1 MITIGL
7 RQAVRQLRPAG
18 AGLAFGG
25 GALAS
30 LALAP
35 WSFWFGLPAALGAA
49 GWLVLQAATA
59 RTAML
64 AGWLFGLGYF
74 AFGLSWILEPFQID
88 PERHAWMAPFAL
100 VFLAG
105 GLALFWGAA
114 FGLAIRFSA
123 GAWRIPMLV
132 AAWSLAEFGRA
143 YLLTGFPW
151 AAFGQFWI
159 DTPAANLLPWIGP
172 QGLALLTLAAFL
184 PLALLR
190 RTPAAALV
198 PLGLAAAAAFAA
210 PAPPQVNPTGK
221 TVRIVQPNAP
231 QDLKWHP
238 DHRWEF
244 VRRAVAFSAE
254 TPRPDLIVWPETAVP
269 QLLNYADDTLR
280 VISENAGG
288 VPVLLGIQREESGAF
303 YNSAVL
309 LDMDGQPAST
319 YDKAHLVPF
328 GEYVPF
334 GDVMA
339 RFGIYGFASRAGA
352 GYAAGPGPQIMNL
365 PIGRALPLI
374 CYEAVFPQDVNAA
387 ETRPDMLVQVTNDAW
402 FGTRSGPF
410 QHLVQARMRA
420 IEQGLPMIR
429 AANTG
434 VSAMIGADGTLL
446 NSLPLGDAGYIDAA
460 LPAPLPPTLYSRTG
474 DWPVFLLCLFAAAA
488 VFLRSRALVPRS

>member
-1 MITIGL
+1 MMTVRL
-7 RQAVRQLRPAG
+7 RPAVRQLRPAR

-35 WSFWFGLPAALGAA
+35 WSFWIGLPVALGAA
-49 GWLVLQAATA
+49 GWLALQAATV

-100 VFLAG
+100 FFLAG

-114 FGLAIRFSA
+114 FGLAVRFST
-123 GAWRIPMLV
+123 GAWRIPMLA
-132 AAWSLAEFGRA
+132 AAWSLAELGRA

-159 DTPAANLLPWIGP
+159 DTPAVNLLPWTGP

-190 RTPAAALV
+190 QAPAGALA
-198 PLGLAAAAAFAA
+198 PLGLAAAAVFAA
-210 PAPPQVNPTGK
+210 PAPPQTYPTGK

-244 VRRAVAFSAE
+244 VRRAVAFSAG

-280 VISENAGG
+280 ALSENAGG
-288 VPVLLGIQREESGAF
+288 VPVLLGIQREEAGAY

-309 LDMDGQPAST
+309 LDADGQPAAA

-339 RFGIYGFASRAGA
+339 RFGIYGFASQAGA
-352 GYAAGPGPQIMNL
+352 GYAAGPGPQVMDL
-365 PIGRALPLI
+365 PIGSALPLI
-374 CYEAVFPQDVNAA
+374 CYEAVFPQDVSAA
-387 ETRPDMLVQVTNDAW
+387 DTRPDMLVQLTNDAW
-402 FGTRSGPF
+402 FGTRSGPY

-420 IEQGLPMIR
+420 LEQGLPMIR

-434 VSAMIGADGTLL
+434 VSAMIAPDGGMLD
-446 NSLPLGDAGYIDAA
+446 SLPLGEAGYIDAD
-460 LPAPLPPTLYSRTG
+460 LPAPLPPTFYSRTG
-474 DWPVFLLCLFAAAA
+474 DWPVFLLCLFGA
-488 VFLRSRALVPRS
+488 VAGFFCSRALAPRS

>member
-1 MITIGL
+1 MMATGL
-7 RQAVRQLRPAG
+7 RQAVRQLCPAG

-35 WSFWFGLPAALGAA
+35 WSFWFGLPLALGAA

-59 RTAML
+59 RAAML

-100 VFLAG
+100 LFLAA

-114 FGLAIRFSA
+114 FGLAARFSA
-123 GAWRIPMLV
+123 GVWRIPMLA
-132 AAWSLAEFGRA
+132 AAWSLAEIGRA

-172 QGLALLTLAAFL
+172 QGLALLTLSAFL

-190 RTPAAALV
+190 RAPAAALA
-198 PLGLAAAAAFAA
+198 PLGLAAAAACAV
-210 PAPPQVNPTGK
+210 PAPPQANPTGK

-254 TPRPDLIVWPETAVP
+254 APRPDLIVWPETAVP
-269 QLLNYADDTLR
+269 QLLNYAGDTLEA
-280 VISENAGG
+280 ILEQAPG
-288 VPVLLGIQREESGAF
+288 VPLLLGIQREEGGRF
-303 YNSAVL
+303 FNSAALV
-309 LDMDGQPAST
+309 DQAGVAVQI
-319 YDKAHLVPF
+319 YDKTHLVPF

-334 GDVMA
+334 GPA
-339 RFGIYGFASRAGA
+339 L
-352 GYAAGPGPQIMNL
+352 AAGGIITLFFGRQIL
-365 PIGRALPLI
+365 
-374 CYEAVFPQDVNAA
+374 
-387 ETRPDMLVQVTNDAW
+387 AW
-402 FGTRSGPF
+402 Y
-410 QHLVQARMRA
+410 A
-420 IEQGLPMIR
+420 GL
-429 AANTG
+429 G
-434 VSAMIGADGTLL
+434 
-446 NSLPLGDAGYIDAA
+446 
-460 LPAPLPPTLYSRTG
+460 
-474 DWPVFLLCLFAAAA
+474 F
-488 VFLRSRALVPRS
+488 